1 MTAACFPADA
11 RRLATALLFAMLAS
25 LWAVQSAWGDE
36 PERIVSL
43 GGAVTATVAA
53 LGAAD
58 RLVAVDLTSKPLPAG
73 TGLPNVGYY
82 RQLSAEPIIAM
93 GPDLIL
99 AADGAGPDTV
109 LKQIRSTGVSVVHVP
124 ETHSAEGV
132 VEKVR
137 VIAKALDRE
146 EQGATLSRKIETDF
160 ARLDGALKGIDRPR
174 VMLLLSAGRGAPMAA
189 GRHTAGDAIVAMA
202 GGENV
207 IAAYDGY
214 KPVSPE
220 AIVEAAPDFIIL
232 PSHVAEAMG
241 GTKGLEALPGFAET
255 PAVKNGHVL
264 TMDSLLLLGFGPR
277 TPEAAAKLAA
287 LLHPGRDIP
296 QLSPLME
303 H

>member
-1 MTAACFPADA
+1 MRAGRLSFDA
-11 RRLATALLFAMLAS
+11 RLAGTAILTAVLAS
-25 LWAVQSAWGDE
+25 LLAFQAARAAE
-36 PERIVSL
+36 PERILSL
-43 GGAVTATVAA
+43 GGAVTETVAA

-58 RLVAVDLTSKPLPAG
+58 KLVAVDLTSKPLPAG
-73 TGLPNVGYY
+73 KDLPSVGYY

-93 GPDLIL
+93 TPDLIL
-99 AADGAGPDTV
+99 AADGAGPDTA
-109 LKQIRSTGVSVVHVP
+109 LEQIRSTGVKVVHVP

-132 VEKVR
+132 VDKVR
-137 VIAKALDRE
+137 VVAGALGREERGDELIGKMEADFGQLDKALE
-146 EQGATLSRKIETDF
+146 
-160 ARLDGALKGIDRPR
+160 GIDRPR

-189 GRHTAGDAIVAMA
+189 GRETAGDAIVAMS

-207 IAAYDGY
+207 MTTYTGY

-220 AIVEAAPDFIIL
+220 AVVQAAPDFIIL

-241 GTKGLEALPGFAET
+241 GAEGLVSMPGFAET

-287 LLHPGRDIP
+287 LLHPDRDIP
-296 QLSPLME
+296 ELSPLME